1 MAVDS
6 VEIAPPLT
14 VDRPPAGWWARA
26 GAFCI
31 DVIFGVT
38 LLATVL
44 MVGWSADH
52 GWLWWVC
59 MILAGAVLL
68 AILVNRLLLPAATGW
83 SLGRSLFGI
92 VVVLRDGR
100 PVGPW
105 RLLLRDLAHL
115 LDTAPLFLGWLWPLI
130 DSRGRTF
137 ADLLTGTEVRQAEGT
152 VPDRGRLAERVVAG
166 VAALAVVVAGL
177 GYGLVYRQQRAVAQ
191 TRAQIAV
198 EGPRIVAD
206 MLSYTAKTASDDFSR
221 AQSLVTDGYRQ
232 ELTKQQ
238 DAVRKVGL
246 VDNDYWATNTAVL
259 SATADRATA
268 LILLQGQR
276 GVAPNQRFIIASVR
290 ASFEK
295 APAGKWL
302 ISDLTVL
309 APPKP
314 TGPTPAAP
322 DPKGPAAAP
331 APAKPAPAKP
341 APAKPA
347 PAKPAPK
354 APGSGGR

>member
-1 MAVDS
+1 MTADG
-6 VEIAPPLT
+6 
-14 VDRPPAGWWARA
+14 RPAGWWARA

-31 DVIFGVT
+31 DVVFGVA
-38 LLATVL
+38 LLATIL
-44 MVGWSADH
+44 MVGWSADR
-52 GWLWWVC
+52 GWLWWLC

-68 AILVNRLLLPAATGW
+68 VVLVNRLLLPAATGW

-100 PVGPW
+100 SVGPW

-115 LDTAPLFLGWLWPLI
+115 LDTAPLFLGWLWPLV

-137 ADLLTGTEVRQAEGT
+137 ADLLTGTEVRQADGA
-152 VPDRGRLAERVVAG
+152 VPDAGRLAERVVAG
-166 VAALAVVVAGL
+166 VAAIAVVVAGL
-177 GYGLVYRQQRAVAQ
+177 GYGLVYRQQRAIDQ
-191 TRAQIAV
+191 TRVQIAV
-198 EGPRIVAD
+198 EGPKLVAD
-206 MLSYTAKTASDDFSR
+206 MLSYTAKTANDDFAH

-238 DAVRKVGL
+238 EAVRKVGL

-259 SATADRATA
+259 SATRDRAAA

-295 APAGKWL
+295 SSADQWL
-302 ISDLTVL
+302 ISDLMVL

-314 TGPTPAAP
+314 TGPAPAA
-322 DPKGPAAAP
+322 
-331 APAKPAPAKP
+331 
-341 APAKPA
+341 
-347 PAKPAPK
+347 PAPK
-354 APGSGGR
+354 APAPASKAPAPTQSPAPKVPGSGGR